1 MPDSM
6 NEHFCDPRFVAV
18 FASTPLQLA
27 SRASKLALLQTE
39 QVAHRLNAHEALP
52 IATRISGFT
61 TQGDAIKQH
70 RLTAYGGKGLFVRQ
84 LEKRLLAGKCDAAV
98 HSGKD
103 METALATG
111 TCIAS
116 VLPRGDRR
124 DALVGAHA
132 SIDALPEGAVIGTAS
147 VRRTAL
153 LRSIRPDLQVRLLR
167 GNVPSRLQALKD
179 GKYDAIILA
188 KAGLDRLG
196 ISRDVHPISSD
207 IMLPAA
213 AQGAIVVQALSSP
226 QSDSKGDSK
235 GENKGNDKITIKTN
249 NKPMTLAVDA
259 ATRIKSVLSV
269 LTAIDDPASRLEVM
283 AERKILAV
291 LDGSCQTPIAACAEV
306 VAGDEDKIRL
316 RACISSLDGRE
327 KYSDDQLVSQA
338 DAIATAEDLATAL
351 LARAGGRKFLY
362 ATANDFDPD

>member
-1 MPDSM
+1 MSDNNM

-18 FASTPLQLA
+18 FAKAPLQLA

-103 METALATG
+103 METTLATG

-153 LRSIRPDLQVRLLR
+153 LRSIRPDLEVRLLR

-213 AQGAIVVQALSSP
+213 AQGAIVVQALASP
-226 QSDSKGDSK
+226 GDTKANAMPSTTP
-235 GENKGNDKITIKTN
+235 NTIPSTTPN
-249 NKPMTLAVDA
+249 AIPA
-259 ATRIKSVLSV
+259 ATAKRTQSVLSV

-283 AERKILAV
+283 AERKILAA

-306 VAGDEDKIRL
+306 VAGDANKIRL
-316 RACISSLDGRE
+316 RACISSRDGRE
-327 KYSDDQLVSQA
+327 QYSDDQLVA
-338 DAIATAEDLATAL
+338 KTDALATAEDLARTL

-362 ATANDFDPD
+362 APANDFDPD

>member
-1 MPDSM
+1 MPDTM

-18 FASTPLQLA
+18 FAKAPLQLA

-103 METALATG
+103 METALAAG

-124 DALVGAHA
+124 DALVGAHV

-213 AQGAIVVQALSSP
+213 AQGAIVVQALAP
-226 QSDSKGDSK
+226 SDKPV
-235 GENKGNDKITIKTN
+235 TI
-249 NKPMTLAVDA
+249 AADA

-269 LTAIDDPASRLEVM
+269 LTAIDDSASRLEVM

-306 VAGDEDKIRL
+306 VAGEANKMRL
-316 RACISSLDGRE
+316 RACISSLDGTE
-327 KYSDDQLVSQA
+327 KYSDDQLVSQT
-338 DAIATAEDLATAL
+338 DAIAAAEDLATAL